1 MVCLLLKSPV
11 PDYLALIVPL
21 VPNCHAVKRLTFL
34 VPFYSI
40 SSNMSHVWRVPFTE
54 TVSWGGSGHLQR
66 WEQPLRSHSVQ
77 HTFSFAD
84 LVLPFLQLRDLE
96 MSHHYEDRSSESTFR
111 DSRSH
116 SQDNSEPPDL
126 PMPTCFRSRSH
137 SYLRA
142 IQAGC
147 SQDDDTASI
156 DSGCSPPL
164 TDSTVRTYSTST
176 GESRAKKQ
184 MINLLQINLF
194 DHIKKHK
201 VGK

>member
-1 MVCLLLKSPV
+1 MLYSLSHYCYVLTN
-11 PDYLALIVPL
+11 L
-21 VPNCHAVKRLTFL
+21 VP
-34 VPFYSI
+34 
-40 SSNMSHVWRVPFTE
+40 SS
-54 TVSWGGSGHLQR
+54 
-66 WEQPLRSHSVQ
+66 
-77 HTFSFAD
+77 
-84 LVLPFLQLRDLE
+84 LQLRDLD

-164 TDSTVRTYSTST
+164 TDTTVRTYSTST
-176 GESRAKKQ
+176 GESLAERE
-184 MINLLQINLF
+184 MMYLLQIHLF
-194 DHIKKHK
+194 DLKTI
-201 VGK
+201 

>member
-1 MVCLLLKSPV
+1 MLCSNHCSSNWVCLLFHINTDLG
-11 PDYLALIVPL
+11 
-21 VPNCHAVKRLTFL
+21 F
-34 VPFYSI
+34 SI
-40 SSNMSHVWRVPFTE
+40 Q
-54 TVSWGGSGHLQR
+54 L
-66 WEQPLRSHSVQ
+66 LRSNCFSRHVAAQSSVILC
-77 HTFSFAD
+77 SF
-84 LVLPFLQLRDLE
+84 QLRDLE

-147 SQDDDTASI
+147 SQDDDTASV

-164 TDSTVRTYSTST
+164 TDTTVRTYSTST
-176 GESRAKKQ
+176 GECC
-184 MINLLQINLF
+184 LLYL
-194 DHIKKHK
+194 
-201 VGK
+201 

>member
-1 MVCLLLKSPV
+1 MTKMSPLTHSTALL
-11 PDYLALIVPL
+11 ATRLI
-21 VPNCHAVKRLTFL
+21 
-34 VPFYSI
+34 
-40 SSNMSHVWRVPFTE
+40 FT
-54 TVSWGGSGHLQR
+54 
-66 WEQPLRSHSVQ
+66 
-77 HTFSFAD
+77 D
-84 LVLPFLQLRDLE
+84 LVLSFLQLRDLE

-116 SQDNSEPPDL
+116 SQDNPEPPDL

-164 TDSTVRTYSTST
+164 TDTTVRTYSTST
-176 GESRAKKQ
+176 GESPADTQ
-184 MINLLQINLF
+184 MIHLLQMNLF
-194 DHIKKHK
+194 DVRNHVKWENGR
-201 VGK
+201 VLTMMQCYVLPN

>member
-1 MVCLLLKSPV
+1 MTWQSIKKAIIKWCRRSSTGFTGVEEHCSPH
-11 PDYLALIVPL
+11 YLAHIVPVKFNGSTFDRL
-21 VPNCHAVKRLTFL
+21 CHFVAPHQMFLTGGEHSL
-34 VPFYSI
+34 QTQSLRSIWTQSYSI
-40 SSNMSHVWRVPFTE
+40 VVLATLLPWIHHTYHPF
-54 TVSWGGSGHLQR
+54 
-66 WEQPLRSHSVQ
+66 
-77 HTFSFAD
+77 
-84 LVLPFLQLRDLE
+84 QLRDLD

-147 SQDDDTASI
+147 SQDDDTASM

-164 TDSTVRTYSTST
+164 TDTTVRTYSTST
-176 GESRAKKQ
+176 GKSASQ
-184 MINLLQINLF
+184 SQSIDLLQI
-194 DHIKKHK
+194 H
-201 VGK
+201 

>member
-1 MVCLLLKSPV
+1 
-11 PDYLALIVPL
+11 
-21 VPNCHAVKRLTFL
+21 
-34 VPFYSI
+34 
-40 SSNMSHVWRVPFTE
+40 
-54 TVSWGGSGHLQR
+54 
-66 WEQPLRSHSVQ
+66 
-77 HTFSFAD
+77 
-84 LVLPFLQLRDLE
+84 

-147 SQDDDTASI
+147 SQDDDTASM

-164 TDSTVRTYSTST
+164 TDTTVRTYSTST
-176 GESRAKKQ
+176 GESVAQRELV
-184 MINLLQINLF
+184 NLLQIHLF
-194 DHIKKHK
+194 DLINHTRWENGNILTMLQCYHVAKLRSECFLDNIHNMQVHICFGCFFWSLDVDHFCK
-201 VGK
+201 VVTPFPESCRHMHLCLLDLYFP

>member
-1 MVCLLLKSPV
+1 MLLFQLNLVILFLPQYHCCCCSSWITTSLNGSTQLNSPMYSNSELGIFICLLLV
-11 PDYLALIVPL
+11 
-21 VPNCHAVKRLTFL
+21 F
-34 VPFYSI
+34 
-40 SSNMSHVWRVPFTE
+40 
-54 TVSWGGSGHLQR
+54 
-66 WEQPLRSHSVQ
+66 
-77 HTFSFAD
+77 
-84 LVLPFLQLRDLE
+84 QLRDLE

-147 SQDDDTASI
+147 SQDDDTASV

-164 TDSTVRTYSTST
+164 VDNTVRTYSTST
-176 GESRAKKQ
+176 GESHTHSRTHSTVPLGCLNHTTTS
-184 MINLLQINLF
+184 I
-194 DHIKKHK
+194 
-201 VGK
+201 

>member
-1 MVCLLLKSPV
+1 MQKHKFIAWALSRISRPCFTGICVLCSNHCSSNWVCLLFHINTDLG
-11 PDYLALIVPL
+11 
-21 VPNCHAVKRLTFL
+21 F
-34 VPFYSI
+34 SI
-40 SSNMSHVWRVPFTE
+40 Q
-54 TVSWGGSGHLQR
+54 L
-66 WEQPLRSHSVQ
+66 LRSNC
-77 HTFSFAD
+77 FSRHVSARSSIILSSF
-84 LVLPFLQLRDLE
+84 QLRDLE

-147 SQDDDTASI
+147 SQDDDTASV

-164 TDSTVRTYSTST
+164 TDTTVRTYSTST
-176 GESRAKKQ
+176 GECCFLYLWNCMNWIWWVKETKW
-184 MINLLQINLF
+184 MVVVNLGYLCPYINTIYQW
-194 DHIKKHK
+194 
-201 VGK
+201 

>member
-1 MVCLLLKSPV
+1 
-11 PDYLALIVPL
+11 
-21 VPNCHAVKRLTFL
+21 
-34 VPFYSI
+34 
-40 SSNMSHVWRVPFTE
+40 
-54 TVSWGGSGHLQR
+54 
-66 WEQPLRSHSVQ
+66 
-77 HTFSFAD
+77 
-84 LVLPFLQLRDLE
+84 

-147 SQDDDTASI
+147 SQDDDTASM

-164 TDSTVRTYSTST
+164 TDTTVRTYSTST
-176 GESRAKKQ
+176 GESAAQRQ
-184 MINLLQINLF
+184 LINLLQLNFDLKPYKVRKWKLF
-194 DHIKKHK
+194 DVAVLHVAKLSASLFLFVI
-201 VGK
+201 